1 MQQLPL
7 GVQIEVSSR
16 FETFRAGRNLAAVA
30 ELCALRRQPGQPAL
44 WLCGPAGCG
53 KTHLLQATCVRVSER
68 GGTAAYVP
76 LARAG
81 DIGPGLLSGFEQ
93 LDAVLLDD
101 LDLAAGDAAW
111 ERALFHLYNE
121 LQEQGGRLIVS
132 AQRPP
137 ARSRFSLPDLASRF
151 GAASVHVLRPLPE
164 EEQSE
169 ALLAR
174 AAARGLEIPTETL
187 TYLLRRAPRD
197 FGALCRLLDE
207 LDSASLAS
215 RRRLTVPLAREV
227 LDRSREP
234 TG

>member
-7 GVQIEVSSR
+7 GVQLEVSSR

-30 ELCALRRQPGQPAL
+30 ELCSLRRQPGQPAL

-68 GGTAAYVP
+68 GGTAAYLP
-76 LARAG
+76 LARG
-81 DIGPGLLSGFEQ
+81 DEFGPDLLAGFEQ

-101 LDLAAGDAAW
+101 LDKVAGDQAW
-111 ERALFHLYNE
+111 ERALFRLYNE

-132 AQRPP
+132 AGRPP
-137 ARSRFSLPDLASRF
+137 ARASFELPDLASRF
-151 GAASVHVLRPLPE
+151 AASSVHVLRPLPE

-174 AAARGLEIPTETL
+174 AAARGLEIPADTL
-187 TYLLRRAPRD
+187 SYLLHRAPRD

-207 LDSASLAS
+207 LDSASLAT

-227 LDRSREP
+227 LDRR
-234 TG
+234 